1 MKKLKV
7 FSIVLTVVSAIFLGY
22 SLYLHRSYA
31 KVNDKAIAI
40 CNMFTKLDPTY
51 TKYFSSPPPSSPW
64 YIQVAPDLILLAGI
78 TSVILAFYLSP
89 KLRNGFKTL
98 INKYLK

>member
-40 CNMFTKLDPTY
+40 CNMFTKLNPTY
-51 TKYFSSPPPSSPW
+51 TKYFFFPTPVLTLVHSSSPGLNSSSGDYKRHSSFLP
-64 YIQVAPDLILLAGI
+64 IP
-78 TSVILAFYLSP
+78 
-89 KLRNGFKTL
+89 
-98 INKYLK
+98 

>member
-40 CNMFTKLDPTY
+40 CNMYTELDPTY

-89 KLRNGFKTL
+89 ELRNGFKTL